1 MAQKPEGLVLW
12 DGKKRVSGRGANE
25 LRPISMQ
32 VGVIP
37 QVSGSAMVSFGK
49 TQAIA
54 SVYGPKPT
62 VPSHLS
68 KPNKAIVRVEYTM
81 APFSTKDRISPKFS
95 RRSQEI
101 SEILTRAFEA
111 AIFTDLYPE
120 TEIDIFVQVINA
132 DAGTRIACLNAAS
145 LALCQAGIEMRD
157 LVVGLTAGKV
167 DGKVVLDLDNSEDNY
182 GDADFAFAV
191 MPTKNEIVALQMDG
205 DLSKE
210 EFDEALKLMK
220 NGIQKI
226 YQMQRDALL
235 LGYKEE
241 SDGKN

>member
-12 DGKKRVSGRGANE
+12 DGKKRSDGRGNNE
-25 LRPISMQ
+25 LRNISMQ

-37 QVSGSAMVSFGK
+37 QVAGSAMVTFGK
-49 TQAIA
+49 TKVIA
-54 SVYGPKPT
+54 SVYGPKPV

-68 KPNKAIVRVEYTM
+68 DSSNAIIHVEYAM
-81 APFSTKDRISPKFS
+81 APFSTKERIGPKFS

-101 SEILTRAFEA
+101 SEILSHAFESV
-111 AIFTDLYPE
+111 IFTDLYPE

-157 LVVGLTAGKV
+157 LVVGITAGKV
-167 DGKVVLDLDNSEDNY
+167 DGKVVLDLDNPEDNY
-182 GDADFAFAV
+182 GEADFAFAV
-191 MPTKNEIVALQMDG
+191 MPTKNEIVLFQMDG
-205 DLSKE
+205 NLTKE
-210 EFDEALKLMK
+210 EFDEAMKLMK
-220 NGIQKI
+220 NGIQKL

-235 LGYKEE
+235 AGYEE
-241 SDGKN
+241 GN

>member
-12 DGKKRVSGRGANE
+12 DGKKRNDGRASNE
-25 LRPISMQ
+25 LRDISMK

-37 QVSGSAMVSFGK
+37 QVTGSAMVSFGK
-49 TQAIA
+49 TKVIA
-54 SVYGPKPT
+54 SVYGPKSV

-68 KPNKAIVRVEYTM
+68 NPSKAIVRVDYTM
-81 APFSTKDRISPKFS
+81 APFSTKERKSPKFS

-101 SEILTRAFEA
+101 SEVLSRAFEA
-111 AIFTDLYPE
+111 AIFTELYPE

-157 LVVGLTAGKV
+157 LVVGITAGKV
-167 DGKVVLDLDNSEDNY
+167 DDKIVLDLDNPEDNY
-182 GDADFAFAV
+182 GQADIAFAV
-191 MPTKNEIVALQMDG
+191 LPTKNEIVLFQMEG
-205 DLSKE
+205 NLTKK
-210 EFDEALKLMK
+210 EFDEAMKLMK
-220 NGIQKI
+220 SGIQKV

-235 LGYKEE
+235 AGYKE
-241 SDGKN
+241 GN